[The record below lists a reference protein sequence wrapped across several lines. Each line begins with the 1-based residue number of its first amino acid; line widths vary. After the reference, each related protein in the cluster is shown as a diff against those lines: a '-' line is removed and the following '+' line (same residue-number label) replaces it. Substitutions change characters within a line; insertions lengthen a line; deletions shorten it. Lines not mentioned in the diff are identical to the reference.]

1 MENNRFHLFR
11 WLASIINKDIRRL
24 YINYPFAAALVLLF
38 IWMLAVMLIMTGDW
52 HHIGRIVIFVVLIGM
67 VFFLS
72 TRFRNAKYGK
82 YFVILL
88 SVIASV
94 FGYYLLSPFIE
105 HTESIFFLST
115 IAISARWGT
124 KPGLAAS
131 LLSTLALTFIM
142 INSDVADAA
151 ATVLTIGGFL
161 FFSAIIVGSITRQ
174 REKAL
179 KDQLASQLQIQA
191 TYSAT
196 LMALTQALETR
207 DFETHGHSDRVTTL
221 SLRIAAK
228 MELSPKEVRNIHWGA
243 MLHDVGKIGIPDYIL
258 HKEGP
263 LTEDEWVMMKNHSTI
278 GHAMLKDIPFLQ
290 PALEIVLHH
299 HERYDG
305 NGYPQGLKGGDI
317 PLTARIFSIV
327 DSFDAMTS
335 DRPYRKKMSQ
345 ADALIEIERCSGT
358 QFDPKVVE
366 VFIEAISAGD

>member
-1 MENNRFHLFR
+1 MDNKGFHFFR
-11 WLASIINKDIRRL
+11 SLASKINKAMRRL
-24 YINYPFAAALVLLF
+24 YVDYPFAAALVLLF
-38 IWMLAVMLIMTGDW
+38 IWMLAVMFKMTGDW
-52 HHIGRIVIFVVLIGM
+52 HHIGKIVQFVVLIGV
-67 VFFLS
+67 VFFVS
-72 TRFRNAKYGK
+72 SRFRNARYGK
-82 YFVILL
+82 HIAILI

-94 FGYYLLSPFIE
+94 IGYYLLSPFID

-131 LLSTLALTFIM
+131 FLSTVALTFIM
-142 INSDVADAA
+142 ANSLVADVA

-161 FFSAIIVGSITRQ
+161 FFSAIIVGSITRK

-179 KDQLASQLQIQA
+179 NDELAAQLQIQA

-221 SLRIAAK
+221 SLRIAKK
-228 MELSPKEVRNIHWGA
+228 MELGPQEVRNIQWGA
-243 MLHDVGKIGIPDYIL
+243 LLHDVGKIGIPDSIL

-263 LTEDEWVMMKNHSTI
+263 LTEDEWVTMKKHSSI

-305 NGYPQGLKGGDI
+305 NGYPQGLKGSDI

-327 DSFDAMTS
+327 DSYDAMTS
-335 DRPYRKKMSQ
+335 DRPYRKKMSR
-345 ADALIEIERCSGT
+345 ADALMEIKRCSGT

-366 VFIEAISAGD
+366 VFIETISAGK